1 MAFPGASFFFF
12 FKRAWELNFNHAGV
26 AFVDNCITG
35 FLKLEDLRNT
45 IDPERSASMT
55 HTGWVGGV
63 GGMLSVCDRAARTSH
78 PPSAHFPPLFDLDK
92 LSNVNTDGAPAV
104 TTFPLCLA
112 GI

>member
-12 FKRAWELNFNHAGV
+12 RERAWELNFNHAGV

-63 GGMLSVCDRAARTSH
+63 GGGCCLSVTGQHGRLTLLQ
-78 PPSAHFPPLFDLDK
+78 PIFPPI
-92 LSNVNTDGAPAV
+92 V
-104 TTFPLCLA
+104 
-112 GI
+112 